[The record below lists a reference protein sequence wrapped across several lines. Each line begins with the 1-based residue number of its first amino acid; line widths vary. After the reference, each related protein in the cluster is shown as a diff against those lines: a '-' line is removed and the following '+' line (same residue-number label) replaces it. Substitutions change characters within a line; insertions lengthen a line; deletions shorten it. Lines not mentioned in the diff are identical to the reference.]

1 VTRRRDER
9 AELAVG
15 LDIGATTTRAAVI
28 DASGASVALA
38 TAPSGHGP
46 RAVIDVAVRTL
57 ERATSSVG
65 RTPPDIALLG
75 VGIPGRVDHR
85 LGTVSYAVNLGIDGE
100 VLPVAALL
108 HESTGASIHVE
119 NDVNAAALGAHRL
132 LAARG
137 SVTDL
142 AYLSIGTGIAAGLVL
157 DGHLRRGLAG
167 VAGEIGHLPVD
178 SQGPLCVCGQRGCL
192 ESIASG
198 AAIAKRFPTTQISS
212 ALALAEAAASG
223 DPEAVAIWRE
233 VTDGLARAVQVLV
246 LTTDVNTIV
255 LGGGVGSL
263 AAVGAGIREGLQRL
277 TTRTPFLEAL
287 DLAGRL
293 RTLDSETPVG
303 AIGAVVAARA
313 ARSETA

>member
-1 VTRRRDER
+1 VTRRRDEL

-28 DASGASVALA
+28 DPSGSPVALA

-46 RAVIDVAVRTL
+46 RAVIDVAERTL
-57 ERATSSVG
+57 ARAANDVG
-65 RTPPDIALLG
+65 RTSADIALLG

-85 LGTVSYAVNLGIDGE
+85 HGTVSYAVNLGIDGE

-132 LAARG
+132 LSALG
-137 SVTDL
+137 PVTDL

-192 ESIASG
+192 EVIASG
-198 AAIAKRFPTTQISS
+198 AAIARRFPTTQLSS
-212 ALALAEAAASG
+212 ALALADAAASG
-223 DPEAVAIWRE
+223 DPAAVAIWRE

-246 LTTDVNTIV
+246 LTTDVSTIV

-263 AAVGAGIREGLQRL
+263 ATVADGIRDGLQRL

-287 DLAGRL
+287 HLAGRL
-293 RTLDSETPVG
+293 RTLDADTPVG